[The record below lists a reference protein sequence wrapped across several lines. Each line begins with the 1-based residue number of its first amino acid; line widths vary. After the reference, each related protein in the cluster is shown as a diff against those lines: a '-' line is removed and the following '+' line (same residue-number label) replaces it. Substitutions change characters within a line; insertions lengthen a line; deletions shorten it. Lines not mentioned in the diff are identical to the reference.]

1 MMQVWILSL
10 LLPLTLAFSGLHV
23 DPSKIHAFPD
33 SQIAGVFLVSYT
45 NALNQL
51 TYAFNASEAREVC
64 WSLGVTMASNSQV
77 EEAQRLGLE
86 TCRFGWIDEHFAV
99 IPRIEASKTCGQN
112 QTGVIKWRA
121 SVTKLFD
128 VFCFVASVR
137 QLEDTTTD
145 IPLTTQEQQ
154 EGPHPSPSGA
164 ASFPSTSL
172 SPVITHLV
180 RSTQSAR
187 PTSQS
192 RSSLLSLSI
201 FSDNPEE
208 VEVELP
214 QSMSSA
220 NSSIGAV
227 SKALVITSTFVLL
240 LTAMAIL
247 WYFRTNNGLKT
258 ILPCWDV
265 EQQKEYIETEE
276 CAAHTCMKD
285 TKEAQTEAEAKAE
298 PEEDVCKETAN
309 DVSVNISDETNTDSA
324 LETEP

>member
-10 LLPLTLAFSGLHV
+10 LLPLTLSFSGLHV
-23 DPSKIHAFPD
+23 DPSKIHAFPERH
-33 SQIAGVFLVSYT
+33 IAGVFLVSYT
-45 NALNQL
+45 KDLNQFA
-51 TYAFNASEAREVC
+51 YAFNASEAREVC

-128 VFCFVASVR
+128 VFCFNASGV
-137 QLEDTTTD
+137 
-145 IPLTTQEQQ
+145 
-154 EGPHPSPSGA
+154 

-172 SPVITHLV
+172 SPAIIHLV
-180 RSTQSAR
+180 PSTQSTR
-187 PTSQS
+187 PTSHS
-192 RSSLLSLSI
+192 RSSLLSLSS

-220 NSSIGAV
+220 KSSIGAV
-227 SKALVITSTFVLL
+227 PKALLITSAIVLL
-240 LTAMAIL
+240 LTAMAISL
-247 WYFRTNNGLKT
+247 VL
-258 ILPCWDV
+258 
-265 EQQKEYIETEE
+265 
-276 CAAHTCMKD
+276 
-285 TKEAQTEAEAKAE
+285 
-298 PEEDVCKETAN
+298 
-309 DVSVNISDETNTDSA
+309 
-324 LETEP
+324 

>member
-10 LLPLTLAFSGLHV
+10 LLPLTLSFSGLHV
-23 DPSKIHAFPD
+23 DPSKINAFPER
-33 SQIAGVFLVSYT
+33 QIAGVFLVSCT
-45 NALNQL
+45 NDLNQF

-64 WSLGVTMASNSQV
+64 WYLGVTMASNSQV

-128 VFCFVASVR
+128 VFCFNASVI
-137 QLEDTTTD
+137 QLEDTTADTA
-145 IPLTTQEQQ
+145 LTTPKQQ
-154 EGPHPSPSGA
+154 EGAHPSPSGA
-164 ASFPSTSL
+164 ASPPSTSL
-172 SPVITHLV
+172 SPAIIHLV
-180 RSTQSAR
+180 PSTQSAR
-187 PTSQS
+187 PTSHS
-192 RSSLLSLSI
+192 RSSLLSLSS
-201 FSDNPEE
+201 FSDSPG

-220 NSSIGAV
+220 I
-227 SKALVITSTFVLL
+227 LITSAVVLL

-247 WYFRTNNGLKT
+247 LYFRTNNGLKT
-258 ILPCWDV
+258 ILPCWDG
-265 EQQKEYIETEE
+265 EQQKEYIETKE

-309 DVSVNISDETNTDSA
+309 DISVNISDETNADSA
-324 LETEP
+324 SETEP

>member
-10 LLPLTLAFSGLHV
+10 LLPLTLSFSGLHV
-23 DPSKIHAFPD
+23 DPSKINAFPER
-33 SQIAGVFLVSYT
+33 QIAGVFLVSYT
-45 NALNQL
+45 NNLNQFA
-51 TYAFNASEAREVC
+51 YAFNASEAREVC

-128 VFCFVASVR
+128 VFCFNASVI
-137 QLEDTTTD
+137 QLEDTTVIQLEDTTAD
-145 IPLTTQEQQ
+145 TALTTPKHQ
-154 EGPHPSPSGA
+154 EGAHPSPSGA
-164 ASFPSTSL
+164 ASSPSTSL
-172 SPVITHLV
+172 SPAIIHLV
-180 RSTQSAR
+180 PSTQSAR
-187 PTSQS
+187 PTSHS
-192 RSSLLSLSI
+192 RSSLSS
-201 FSDNPEE
+201 FSDSPEE

-220 NSSIGAV
+220 I
-227 SKALVITSTFVLL
+227 LITSSVLLVLL

-247 WYFRTNNGLKT
+247 LYFRTNNGLKT
-258 ILPCWDV
+258 ILPCWDG
-265 EQQKEYIETEE
+265 EQQKEYIETKE

-285 TKEAQTEAEAKAE
+285 TKEAQTETEAKAE

-309 DVSVNISDETNTDSA
+309 DISDETNADSA
-324 LETEP
+324 SETEP

>member
-10 LLPLTLAFSGLHV
+10 LLPLTLSFSGLHV
-23 DPSKIHAFPD
+23 DPSKIHAFPERH
-33 SQIAGVFLVSYT
+33 IAGVFLVSYT
-45 NALNQL
+45 NDLNQF

-128 VFCFVASVR
+128 VFCFNA
-137 QLEDTTTD
+137 
-145 IPLTTQEQQ
+145 
-154 EGPHPSPSGA
+154 SGA
-164 ASFPSTSL
+164 ASPPSTSL
-172 SPVITHLV
+172 SPAIIHLV
-180 RSTQSAR
+180 PSTQSAR
-187 PTSQS
+187 PTPHS
-192 RSSLLSLSI
+192 RSSLLSLSS
-201 FSDNPEE
+201 FYDNPEE

-220 NSSIGAV
+220 KSSIGAV
-227 SKALVITSTFVLL
+227 PKALLITSAIVLL

-247 WYFRTNNGLKT
+247 LYFRTINGLKT
-258 ILPCWDV
+258 ILPCWDG

-285 TKEAQTEAEAKAE
+285 TKEAQSKGEAKAE

-309 DVSVNISDETNTDSA
+309 DISVNISDETNTDSA
-324 LETEP
+324 SETKP

>member
-1 MMQVWILSL
+1 MHINVSL
-10 LLPLTLAFSGLHV
+10 IPLT
-23 DPSKIHAFPD
+23 PAFPER
-33 SQIAGVFLVSYT
+33 QIAGVFLVSYT
-45 NALNQL
+45 NDLNQF

-64 WSLGVTMASNSQV
+64 WYLGVTMASNSQV

-128 VFCFVASVR
+128 VFCFNASVI
-137 QLEDTTTD
+137 QLEGTTADTT
-145 IPLTTQEQQ
+145 LTTPKQQ
-154 EGPHPSPSGA
+154 EGAHPSPSGA
-164 ASFPSTSL
+164 ASSPSTSL
-172 SPVITHLV
+172 SLAIIHLV
-180 RSTQSAR
+180 PSTQSAR
-187 PTSQS
+187 PTSHS
-192 RSSLLSLSI
+192 RSSLLSLSS
-201 FSDNPEE
+201 FSDSPE

-220 NSSIGAV
+220 I
-227 SKALVITSTFVLL
+227 LITSTIVLL
-240 LTAMAIL
+240 LTVMAIL
-247 WYFRTNNGLKT
+247 LYFRMNNGLKT
-258 ILPCWDV
+258 ILPCWDG
-265 EQQKEYIETEE
+265 EQQNEYIETKE

-309 DVSVNISDETNTDSA
+309 DISVNISDETNADSA
-324 LETEP
+324 SETEP